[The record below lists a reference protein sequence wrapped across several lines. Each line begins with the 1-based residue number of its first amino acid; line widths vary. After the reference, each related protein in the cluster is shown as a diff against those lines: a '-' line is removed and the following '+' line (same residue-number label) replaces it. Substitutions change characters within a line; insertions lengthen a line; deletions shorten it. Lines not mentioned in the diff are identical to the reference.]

1 MGNGNK
7 TNERI
12 QAKLKNPIIGT
23 IVFLYIQQW
32 QVQLGRVSL
41 NPSDLCSKWG
51 ELNFQDLQDPA
62 VWTTISVHLN
72 FWLQRSE
79 WNNIFVTFYI
89 RLPRS
94 RNERAASAPR
104 PLLYFC
110 SAANNGLGWVI
121 RKGRVNTGLCNV
133 NLNLILSAI
142 MYGAGQRM
150 LLCGIVRCNCERRCD
165 GRGLCSSFNLR
176 WVFCSKVHRTF
187 IGSCCKI

>member
-1 MGNGNK
+1 MTSTAGSGQFEPLRLVLK
-7 TNERI
+7 VGGDLISRTN
-12 QAKLKNPIIGT
+12 
-23 IVFLYIQQW
+23 
-32 QVQLGRVSL
+32 
-41 NPSDLCSKWG
+41 
-51 ELNFQDLQDPA
+51 DPA

-176 WVFCSKVHRTF
+176 WVFCSEVHRTF
-187 IGSCCKI
+187 IGSCYKI

>member
-1 MGNGNK
+1 MDRDSPCL
-7 TNERI
+7 T
-12 QAKLKNPIIGT
+12 
-23 IVFLYIQQW
+23 
-32 QVQLGRVSL
+32 
-41 NPSDLCSKWG
+41 
-51 ELNFQDLQDPA
+51 
-62 VWTTISVHLN
+62 VHLN
-72 FWLQRSE
+72 FKLQTSVL
-79 WNNIFVTFYI
+79 NNISMTFDI

-121 RKGRVNTGLCNV
+121 RKGRVNRGLCNV

-165 GRGLCSSFNLR
+165 GRGLL
-176 WVFCSKVHRTF
+176 
-187 IGSCCKI
+187 